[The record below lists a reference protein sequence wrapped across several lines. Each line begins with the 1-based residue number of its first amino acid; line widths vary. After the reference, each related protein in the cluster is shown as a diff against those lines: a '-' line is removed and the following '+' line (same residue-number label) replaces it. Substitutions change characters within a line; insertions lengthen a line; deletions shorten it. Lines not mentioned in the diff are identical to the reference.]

1 MKREVNILTML
12 KEKMTAKGYSFK
24 TEQFYL
30 HTIKEYIRFHG
41 KRDPR
46 YMGMEEIDLFM
57 KHFSSKQGYQF
68 RMKQKA
74 FQALMFFYTQ
84 VLHIALQKEYINASR
99 TENYAHDVKQL
110 QRKPV
115 QRVMVF

>member
-1 MKREVNILTML
+1 
-12 KEKMTAKGYSFK
+12 
-24 TEQFYL
+24 
-30 HTIKEYIRFHG
+30 
-41 KRDPR
+41 
-46 YMGMEEIDLFM
+46 
-57 KHFSSKQGYQF
+57 
-68 RMKQKA
+68 MKQKA

>member
-1 MKREVNILTML
+1 MKCETNILTLL
-12 KEKMTAKGYSFK
+12 KEKMMAKGYSFK

-30 HTIKEYIRFHG
+30 HTIKEYISFHG

-57 KHFSSKQGYQF
+57 RHLFSKQGYQV
-68 RMKQKA
+68 RMKQKV

-99 TENYAHDVKQL
+99 AENHLHNVRQL
-110 QRKPV
+110 QHKPV